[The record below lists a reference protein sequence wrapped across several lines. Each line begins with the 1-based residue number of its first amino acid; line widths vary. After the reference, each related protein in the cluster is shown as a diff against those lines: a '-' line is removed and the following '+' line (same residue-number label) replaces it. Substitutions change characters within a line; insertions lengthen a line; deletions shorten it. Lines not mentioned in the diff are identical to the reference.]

1 MIEEFSEMP
10 KRQMMNKEGKGKVQ
24 GMVQDIESR
33 GPGKVA
39 KLPMQPVNPLRS
51 LPLPKPSVRLVLAQ

>member
-1 MIEEFSEMP
+1 MP

-24 GMVQDIESR
+24 GMVHDIESR